1 MTYSISSAEFI
12 AVAMR
17 GEWSV
22 RLAEIV
28 LWGSLAFALY
38 AYGLYP
44 LALWLLSRCARG
56 STRRED
62 ADGASCPSVTLLIRA
77 QRDEHSII
85 ERLQNVVA
93 ADYPRGQLQV
103 LVACNG
109 EDDLT
114 ALLARSFDR
123 RQVEVVQFPN
133 RGEAFLLNAC
143 LRQARGEILVFSD
156 ARTLMR
162 SDAIRLLV
170 GHYCN
175 PTVGG
180 VCGKFVVSDLSG
192 GRRLDRPN
200 VRFESFVEQCE
211 SRLEA
216 VPAVHAGIYSIRK
229 NLCVPLPE
237 NEPVD
242 DFAVAAAVRRH
253 GFRLLYDETAIATAA
268 ASAETHGTPCRGRS
282 QARKSTRFAVVVPPV
297 DVRRGALCCLFWMH
311 RVMRRVCPGFL
322 IAAFVS
328 NACLSDDPF
337 YLHMLLFHELFYIGT
352 LAGLFV
358 TGGSRGSLAA
368 LLKSFRAKSKPFQSN
383 LALNSGRVQDV
394 ATRSLP

>member
-1 MTYSISSAEFI
+1 
-12 AVAMR
+12 
-17 GEWSV
+17 V

-62 ADGASCPSVTLLIRA
+62 ADDAASCPSVTLLIRA
-77 QRDEHSII
+77 RRDEHSII

-123 RQVEVVQFPN
+123 RQVEVVQYPN

-162 SDAIRLLV
+162 SDAIRRLAA
-170 GHYCN
+170 HYRN

-180 VCGKFVVSDLSG
+180 VCGKFVAADLSG
-192 GRRLDRPN
+192 GRRLDRRN
-200 VRFESFVEQCE
+200 ARFESFVEGCE
-211 SRLEA
+211 SRLVA

-237 NEPVD
+237 NRPVD
-242 DFAVAAAVRRH
+242 DFAVATAVRQQ

-268 ASAETHGTPCRGRS
+268 ASAEIEGTPCRGRS

-297 DVRRGALCCLFWMH
+297 DVRRGVLCCLFWLH

-337 YLHMLLFHELFYIGT
+337 YLHMLLFHELIYIGT

-358 TGGSRGSLAA
+358 TGGSRGWLAA
-368 LLKSFRAKSKPFQSN
+368 LLKSFGAKSKPFQSN
-383 LALNSGRVQDV
+383 LALNSGRSHEV